1 MTMDNEEKLRDYL
14 KRATADLRTV
24 RKRLKEVEDAD
35 HEPIAIIGMSCR
47 YPGGVKSPEDL
58 WDLVTGQ
65 RDAISPL
72 PTDRG
77 WDIDGLFG
85 DDPEATGQS
94 YVAKGGFLYDAAEF
108 DPTFFGISP
117 REALAMDPQQ
127 RLLLETSWE
136 AFERAGI
143 DPASVKGS
151 KTGVYA
157 GVMYHDYSTGLTEI
171 PEEIGG
177 YLSTGTA
184 GSVASGRV
192 AYTLG
197 LEGPAVTIDTACSSS
212 LVALH
217 WAIQALR
224 SGECTM
230 ALAGGVTVMATPG
243 TFIEFSRQKGLAGD
257 GRCKAFAAA
266 ADGTGW
272 GEGAGVLLVERLSEA
287 KRLGHP
293 ILAVIR
299 GSAIN
304 QDGASNGLTAPNGP
318 SQRRVIQQ
326 ALTDAGLTTRQ
337 VDLVEAHGTGTKL
350 GDPIEAQ
357 ALLATY
363 GQDRQ
368 EPLRLGSIKSNFG
381 HTQAAAGVAGV
392 IKMVMAVRN
401 GIMPKTLHVDEPS
414 PHIDWTAGA
423 VELLT
428 EERAWPETG
437 EPRRAAVSSFGFS
450 GTNAHTIIEQA
461 AAEDANSGF
470 RSSSLSRL
478 VGEKSAQPVD
488 ATSAQPAGGV
498 VPWVLSARG
507 ETALRAQASRL
518 RDHLAAEPD
527 VSVADLGYSLATTR
541 SRFPHR
547 AVLIGRERADFA
559 LDALADGEIS
569 ADVVEGVADVRGKVA
584 FVFPGQG
591 SQWIGMALEL
601 LDDNEVFRT
610 RMAECERALSSYVD
624 WSLIDVLREV
634 DGAPG
639 FDRVDVVQPA
649 LWAVMVS
656 LAQVWRSYGVTPA
669 AVVGSSQGEI
679 AAACVAGALSLD
691 DAARVVALR
700 SQALGALSGLGGM
713 VSVAL
718 PSAKTRELLT
728 RWEGALSVATV
739 NGPRATVVSG
749 DNDALDELIATCE
762 ADGVRAKRI
771 AVDYASHSAHVEII
785 HDRLHELLEPVRP
798 MPAEIPFYS
807 TVTGKPIDGT
817 ELGAGY
823 WYTNLR
829 ETAEF
834 ALGVHALVE
843 RGHRFFLEMSPHP
856 VLTMGVQDIVD
867 DLGTEAVVIGSLRR
881 GEGGPARLLTSLAQ
895 AHVRGLQLDWDAVFA
910 GHGARAVELPT
921 YPFQRQSFWLDTTG
935 SGYGDVTSA
944 GLGVTDHALLGAA
957 VALPDSAGYLFTGR
971 LSQRTHPWLADH
983 RVSDAVLLPGTA
995 FVELAIRAGD
1005 QVGCGVVDELTLEAP
1020 LVLGDHDAVVVRV
1033 VLDAPDESGLRGVAV
1048 YSRIEF
1054 ADDDEPW
1061 TRHATGTL
1069 ATDGGAASADLTAWP
1084 PSGAEAIETGELYD
1098 GLAAIGLG
1106 YGPTFRGLRAAW
1118 RSGDEVF
1125 AEVGLPEGA
1134 KVVGFG
1140 LHPALLDAALH
1151 AIGLGSFIEVT
1162 DTPWLPFT
1170 WTGVRLDAAGAASL
1184 RVRISPV
1191 GTGSVSVVVADE
1203 TGQPV
1208 ASVEELVLRPVSQQ
1222 SASGPATSRSLF
1234 RVDWQ
1239 VLPLDA
1245 VETPLEEVPDVDV
1258 VSLAL
1263 PASDAGSVHSAVH
1276 SVLAQAQDRL
1286 AGESRLVLLTGGG
1299 DPLAASAVRGLIRS
1313 AQTENPDLFVLV
1325 DSDGTEAS
1333 ARMMTAAVESGE
1345 PELELRDGV
1354 VRVPRLTRAA
1364 VSTVDGPA
1372 FRADSKVLLTGA
1384 TGVLGAMLARHL
1396 VTEHGVRDL
1405 VLTSRRGPDA
1415 PGAAE
1420 LRDELTG
1427 LGATVVVTACDA
1439 ADRDSLA
1446 ALLAEYPVTSVVHTA
1461 GVLDDGVLSS
1471 LTPDR
1476 LDTVLRPKVDAVL
1489 NLDELVGDVD
1499 DFILFSS
1506 AAGTFGNAGQANY
1519 AAANSFVDAFARHRR
1534 ALGKPAL
1541 SLAWGLWE
1549 QASEMTGDM
1558 ADADR
1563 GRVSGG
1569 VGGLTSAEGLALF
1582 DAALA
1587 STEPVLV
1594 PMHLDTAA
1602 LRGAGASVPPLLR
1615 GFTRAPSRRTASA
1628 ADQAAAS
1635 SLAQK
1640 LGALPEAEQVK
1651 LLLDLVRTHVTA
1663 VLGFASTDAVDT
1675 SKAFRE
1681 LGFDSLTAVE
1691 LRNRINTA
1699 TGLKLPATLVFDYP
1713 TTDVLVEHLRGKV
1726 VGQGG
1731 AAAVVRAATSVD
1743 DDRIAIIAMSCRFPG
1758 GVTSPEGLWDLLANG
1773 RDAIG
1778 GFPTDRGWNIDYL
1791 TEASNAAEGGFLY
1804 DASEFDPAFF
1814 GINPREA
1821 LAMDPQQ
1828 RLLLETSWEA
1838 FERAG
1843 IDPTSLRGSQTGV
1856 FAGMM
1861 YHDYGT
1867 RLTAIPEEVGGYF
1880 GTGTAGSVASGR
1892 IAYTLGLEGPAVTV
1906 DTACSSSLV
1915 ALHLAAQAL
1924 RSGECS
1930 LAVAGGVTVMATPGT
1945 FVEFSTQGAMAPDSR
1960 CKPFAAA
1967 ADGSSWGE
1975 GAGMLVIE
1983 RLADARANGHPVLA
1997 ILRGTAVN
2005 QDGASNG
2012 LTAPNG
2018 PSQQRVIR
2026 QALANSG
2033 LSTSDVD
2040 AVEAHGTGTK
2050 LGDPIEAQALLET
2063 YGQNRSTPVLLG
2075 AVKSNLGHTQ
2085 AAAGVAGV
2093 IKMVMAMK
2101 HGVMPK
2107 TLHVDAPSPHV
2118 DWTSGSVELVTEPTP
2133 WPESGRVRRSAVSS
2147 FGISGTNA
2155 HVVLE
2160 HVAVEETADEPVE
2173 WSPLP
2178 WLLSGKTPEA
2188 VSAQADKLKAHLVAN
2203 PDVRPVDVAFSL
2215 ATSRTLLDH
2224 RAAVVA
2230 GDRDELLTAL
2240 DAPAPGTAVA
2250 GKLAFLFTGQGSQRV
2265 GMGRELHASYPVFAA
2280 AFDEVAALVDVRID
2294 DQAEL
2299 DRTEFTQPAIF
2310 ALEVALYRLVES
2322 WGIRPDFLAG
2332 HSIGEIAAAHVA
2344 GVLSLEDAATLVNA
2358 RARLMQALPAG
2369 GAMIALQATEDEVA
2383 PHLTDRVSIA
2393 AVNGPTSIVIAGD
2406 EDAAL
2411 AVAAHFA
2418 DRKSKRLS
2426 VSHAFHSPLMEP
2438 MLDEFRSVVSGL
2450 AFAEPKIALL
2460 GEVTDPE
2467 HWVRHVRDAVR
2478 FSETVKSLEARGVRT
2493 FLELGPDGVLTAMG
2507 QDSVTEAGLVASLR
2521 KDRDEVRSLVTAV
2534 AALHTR
2540 GVKVDWTTFFA
2551 GARTVDLPTYAF
2563 QRERFWL
2570 ESPAGYDDGTA
2581 VGLGLGAGNHP
2592 LLGAEVSLPESGA
2605 LVFSGRL
2612 ALNTHP
2618 WLADHA
2624 VSGTVLLPGTAFV
2637 EMALQAGAQADC
2649 DLLEELTLE
2658 APLVLPEHGGVAL
2671 RVMVGEE
2678 ESGRRTLTVFSR
2690 TAADGPWTRHATGS
2704 LGTSTGTPSG
2714 DLAAWPPADAE
2725 SVAVEGLYEDFAAL
2739 GLEYGPVFQG
2749 LKSAWRRGGEVFA
2762 EVSLDADT
2770 TAFGIHP
2777 ALLDASLHAIRFG
2790 DFLAEGDGTRLPF
2803 SFTGVRLHAVGAGE
2817 LRVRMTGAGTDAVSL
2832 LVADATG
2839 APVASVDS
2847 LVLRPVALTPKATDS
2862 LFHVEW
2868 TPVTATAAA
2877 GDVVVVE
2884 VSGTVSEAVHA
2895 ALAAVREHAESDA
2908 AVAFVT
2914 RGAVAVRPGDDVT
2927 DLAGAAVRGLVRSAQ
2942 AEYPGRFSLVD
2953 LLDGDDV
2960 VLAADEP
2967 EIAVRDG
2974 AVFAPRLTRTVSE
2987 VDTGATFGTGTVL
3000 VTGAS
3005 GGLGSLFARHLVVE
3019 HGVRDLLLTSRRGA
3033 DAPGAAD
3040 LADDLAELGATV
3052 EFAACDVADRD
3063 AVTALLAAHDVKA
3076 IVHTAGVL
3084 DDSTLGS
3091 MTAEQV
3097 DRVLRPKV
3105 DAVATLHEL
3114 AGDLDAFVV
3123 FSSAAG
3129 TFGTPG
3135 QGNYAAA
3142 NAYLDALV
3150 QQRKA
3155 RGLPGLSLAWGLWD
3169 DLGGMTADQDRLRR
3183 SGVAALGV
3191 AEGLSLFDRSFRGE
3205 HAVAVPMRLDTAGL
3219 RGAGPELPALLR
3231 GLVRTTTRRTAS
3243 ANVQLDLRG
3252 LSAEDRA
3259 RTLLDAVLAH
3269 TAAVLG
3275 YGSKKVEPTQQF
3287 VELGFDSLT
3296 SVELR
3301 NVLNAV
3307 TGLRLPPTLLFDHPT
3322 PALVAELLGRE
3333 IDVPEQ
3339 AVTAPAGTLGLMS
3352 RQANASGRG
3361 EDFMGLLM
3369 AVSEF
3374 RPSFTG
3380 PEDLPEPLHGVRLAK
3395 GDTGPGLI
3403 CFPPIL
3409 ANSGPQVYARFAA
3422 SLRDERDVSVVSTPG
3437 FLKGELV
3444 PASIDAIVRAQAQAV
3459 LDQAEGKPFVLVGH
3473 SSGGTLAHGVAA
3485 HLEGLGTPAAALV
3498 LMDIFRHDREA
3509 LSRVHPEVVGD
3520 TGDEDA
3526 TLVDDQRLTAMG
3538 AYCRI
3543 FAGWQPTP
3551 ITTPTLL
3558 VRATEPLPGMD
3569 PAGDWQS
3576 TWDYEHKTL
3585 DVPGTHFSMMQ
3596 GHALTTA
3603 DAVHGWLAENL
3614 PEQG

>member
-1 MTMDNEEKLRDYL
+1 MDNEEKLRDYL

-65 RDAISPL
+65 QDAISPL

-77 WDIDGLFG
+77 WDIEGLFG
-85 DDPEATGQS
+85 DDPEATNQS

-108 DPTFFGISP
+108 DPAFFGISP

-224 SGECTM
+224 KGECTL

-272 GEGAGVLLVERLSEA
+272 GEGAGMLLVERLSEA
-287 KRLGHP
+287 QRLGHP
-293 ILAVIR
+293 VLAVIR

-318 SQRRVIQQ
+318 SQRRVIQS
-326 ALTDAGLTTRQ
+326 ALADAGLTTRQ

-363 GQDRQ
+363 GQDRA

-401 GIMPKTLHVDEPS
+401 GVMPKTLHVDEPS
-414 PHIDWTAGA
+414 PHIDWSAGA

-428 EERAWPETG
+428 EERTWPETG

-461 AAEDANSGF
+461 PVAEEAAERTPTSGV
-470 RSSSLSRL
+470 L
-478 VGEKSAQPVD
+478 
-488 ATSAQPAGGV
+488 
-498 VPWVLSARG
+498 PWVLSARG
-507 ETALRAQASRL
+507 ETALRAQASQL
-518 RDHLAAEPD
+518 RDHLADNPD
-527 VSVADLGYSLATTR
+527 VPVADLGHSLATTR

-559 LDALADGEIS
+559 LDALADGEVS

-591 SQWIGMALEL
+591 SQWVGMALEL

-610 RMAECERALSSYVD
+610 RMAECEQALSSYVD
-624 WSLIDVLREV
+624 WSLIAVLREE

-718 PSAKTRELLT
+718 PSAKTRELLV
-728 RWEGALSVATV
+728 RWDGKLSVATV

-749 DNDALDELIATCE
+749 DNDALDELVAVCE

-785 HDRLHELLEPVRP
+785 RDRLAELLGPVKP
-798 MPAEIPFYS
+798 MAGEIPFYS
-807 TVTGKPIDGT
+807 TVTGKPVDGT
-817 ELGAGY
+817 ELGSDY

-829 ETAEF
+829 QTAEF
-834 ALGVHALVE
+834 ELGVRALVE

-856 VLTMGVQDIVD
+856 VLAMGVQDIVD

-881 GEGGPARLLTSLAQ
+881 GEGGPTRLLTSLAQ
-895 AHVRGLQLDWDAVFA
+895 AHVRGLALDWDAVFA
-910 GHGARAVELPT
+910 GTGARAVELPT

-935 SGYGDVTSA
+935 SGYGDVSSA
-944 GLGVTDHALLGAA
+944 GLTVTDHALLGAA

-1020 LVLGDHDAVVVRV
+1020 LVLGDTEAVVVRV
-1033 VLDAPDESGLRGVAV
+1033 VLEAPDETGLRGVSV
-1048 YSRIEF
+1048 YSRTEF

-1061 TRHATGTL
+1061 TRHATGTM
-1069 ATDGGAASADLTAWP
+1069 AADGGAAPADLTAWP
-1084 PSGAEAIETGELYD
+1084 PSGAEAVDTSGLYD

-1106 YGPTFRGLRAAW
+1106 YGPAFRGVRAAW
-1118 RSGDEVF
+1118 RSGDDVF
-1125 AEVGLPEGA
+1125 AEVALPEGA
-1134 KVVGFG
+1134 KVAGFG

-1151 AIGLGSFIEVT
+1151 AVGLGSFIEVT

-1170 WTGVRLDAAGAASL
+1170 WTGTRLDAAGATAL

-1208 ASVEELVLRPVSQQ
+1208 ASVEELVLRPVSRQVT
-1222 SASGPATSRSLF
+1222 AGPTAGRSLF

-1258 VSLAL
+1258 VPVAL
-1263 PASDAGSVHSAVH
+1263 PASDAGAVH
-1276 SVLAQAQDRL
+1276 AAVHAVLAQAQDRL
-1286 AGESRLVLLTGGG
+1286 AGESRVVLLTGGG
-1299 DPLAASAVRGLIRS
+1299 DALAAAAVRGLIRS
-1313 AQTENPDLFVLV
+1313 AQTENPDRFVLV
-1325 DSDGTEAS
+1325 DSDGTAAS
-1333 ARMMTAAVESGE
+1333 ERMLTAAVESGE

-1364 VSTVDGPA
+1364 VSTVDEPV
-1372 FRADSKVLLTGA
+1372 FRDGGRVLLTGA
-1384 TGVLGAMLARHL
+1384 TGVLGALLARHL
-1396 VTEHGVRDL
+1396 VTGHGVRDL
-1405 VLTSRRGPDA
+1405 LLTSRRGLAA
-1415 PGAAE
+1415 PGATE
-1420 LRDELTG
+1420 LRDELVG
-1427 LGATVVVTACDA
+1427 LGAEVVVAACDA
-1439 ADRDSLA
+1439 ADRDALA
-1446 ALLAEYPVTSVVHTA
+1446 ALLAEHPVTSVVHTA

-1489 NLDELVGDVD
+1489 NLDELAGDVEN
-1499 DFILFSS
+1499 FVLFSS

-1519 AAANSFVDAFARHRR
+1519 AAANAFVDAFARHRR
-1534 ALGKPAL
+1534 DQGKPAL

-1549 QASEMTGDM
+1549 QASEMTGEM

-1569 VGGLTSAEGLALF
+1569 IGGLTSAEGLALF
-1582 DAALA
+1582 DATLA
-1587 STEPVLV
+1587 SAEPVLV
-1594 PMHLDTAA
+1594 AMHLDTAA

-1615 GFTRAPSRRTASA
+1615 GFTRAPGRRTASA

-1635 SLAQK
+1635 GLAQK
-1640 LGALPEAEQVK
+1640 LGALPVAEQLK
-1651 LLLDLVRTHVTA
+1651 ALLDLIRTHVTA
-1663 VLGFASTDAVDT
+1663 VLGFAATDTVDT

-1691 LRNRINTA
+1691 LRNRINAA

-1713 TTDVLVEHLRGKV
+1713 TADVLAEYLRGKLVGEAGAAV
-1726 VGQGG
+1726 VTR
-1731 AAAVVRAATSVD
+1731 AAAVAD
-1743 DDRIAIIAMSCRFPG
+1743 NDDRIAIVAMSCRFPG
-1758 GVTSPEGLWDLLANG
+1758 GVTNPEELWDLLAEG

-1791 TEASNAAEGGFLY
+1791 TRASNAAEGGFLY

-1915 ALHLAAQAL
+1915 ALHLAVQAL

-1930 LAVAGGVTVMATPGT
+1930 LALAGGVTVMATPGT

-1975 GAGMLVIE
+1975 GAGMLVVE

-2033 LSTSDVD
+2033 LSTSDID
-2040 AVEAHGTGTK
+2040 AVEAHGTGTR

-2093 IKMVMAMK
+2093 IKMVMAMR

-2118 DWTSGSVELVTEPTP
+2118 DWTSGSVELVTDPTP
-2133 WPESGRVRRSAVSS
+2133 WPDHGRVRRSAVSS

-2160 HVAVEETADEPVE
+2160 QADEPEVTAE
-2173 WSPLP
+2173 PGGWSTLP

-2188 VSAQADKLKAHLVAN
+2188 LRGQAAKLKSHLAAH

-2224 RAAVVA
+2224 RAALVA
-2230 GDRDELLTAL
+2230 ADHDELLTAL
-2240 DAPAPGTAVA
+2240 DAPASGTAVA
-2250 GKLAFLFTGQGSQRV
+2250 GKLAFLFTGQGSQRA
-2265 GMGRELHASYPVFAA
+2265 GMGRELHVAFPVFAK
-2280 AFDEVAALVDVRID
+2280 AFDEVAALVDVRD
-2294 DQAEL
+2294 TQEEL

-2322 WGIRPDFLAG
+2322 WGIRPDFLGG

-2344 GVLSLEDAATLVNA
+2344 GVLSLEDAAKLVNA

-2369 GAMIALQATEDEVA
+2369 GAMIALQANEDEVT

-2393 AVNGPTSIVIAGD
+2393 AVNGPTSVVIAGD

-2411 AVAAHFA
+2411 AVADHFA
-2418 DRKSKRLS
+2418 DRKSKRLA

-2438 MLDEFRSVVSGL
+2438 MLDDFRAVVSTL
-2450 AFAEPKIALL
+2450 TFHEPTIALL
-2460 GEVTDPE
+2460 GGVTDPE
-2467 HWVRHVRDAVR
+2467 YWVRHVREAVR
-2478 FSETVKSLEARGVRT
+2478 FAETVTTLEAQGVRT
-2493 FLELGPDGVLTAMG
+2493 FLEIGPDGVLTAMG
-2507 QDSVTEAGLVASLR
+2507 QDSATEAVLVASLR
-2521 KDRDEVRSLVTAV
+2521 KDRDEVRSLVTAI

-2540 GVKVDWTTFFA
+2540 GVEVDWSTFFA

-2563 QRERFWL
+2563 QRERYWL
-2570 ESPAGYDDGTA
+2570 ESPAGFDDGTA

-2612 ALNTHP
+2612 ALDTHP

-2624 VSGTVLLPGTAFV
+2624 VAGTVLLPGTAFV

-2658 APLVLPEHGGVAL
+2658 APLVLPAHGGVAL

-2690 TAADGPWTRHATGS
+2690 TAADGPWTRHATGT
-2704 LGTSTGTPSG
+2704 LGTSAADTDA
-2714 DLAAWPPADAE
+2714 DLSAWPPAGAE
-2725 SVAVEGLYEDFAAL
+2725 PVAVDGLYDDFAAL

-2749 LKSAWRRGGEVFA
+2749 LRSAWRHGDEVFA

-2770 TAFGIHP
+2770 TAFGLHP
-2777 ALLDASLHAIRFG
+2777 ALLDAALHAIRFG
-2790 DFLAEGDGTRLPF
+2790 DFLSDGEGTRLPF
-2803 SFTGVRLHAVGAGE
+2803 SFGGVRLHAVGAGE
-2817 LRVRMTGAGTDAVSL
+2817 LRVRMSGAGTDTVSL
-2832 LVADATG
+2832 LVADTTG
-2839 APVASVDS
+2839 APVASIDS
-2847 LVLRPVALTPKATDS
+2847 LVLLPVALAPAATDS

-2868 TPVTATAAA
+2868 VPVTATART
-2877 GDVVVVE
+2877 GGFVVVE

-2895 ALAAVREHAESDA
+2895 ALATVREHVESDTTVVFA
-2908 AVAFVT
+2908 T

-2942 AEYPGRFSLVD
+2942 SEHPGRFVLVD
-2953 LLDGDDV
+2953 LPAGVEV
-2960 VLAADEP
+2960 VTVADEP

-2974 AVFAPRLTRTVSE
+2974 AVLAPRLTRTPSD
-2987 VDTGATFGTGTVL
+2987 VDGEPVFGAEGTVL

-3005 GGLGSLFARHLVVE
+3005 GGLGSLFARHLVTG
-3019 HGVRDLLLTSRRGA
+3019 HGVTDLLLASRRGA
-3033 DAPGAAD
+3033 DAPGAAE
-3040 LADDLAELGATV
+3040 LHTELVGLGAKV
-3052 EFAACDVADRD
+3052 EFAACDVADRA
-3063 AVTALLAAHDVKA
+3063 AVAELLAAHPVKA
-3076 IVHTAGVL
+3076 VVHTAGVL
-3084 DDSTLGS
+3084 DDATIGS

-3105 DAVATLHEL
+3105 DAVANLHEL
-3114 AGDLDAFVV
+3114 AGDVDAFVV

-3142 NAYLDALV
+3142 NAYLDAV
-3150 QQRKA
+3150 AQQRRA
-3155 RGLPGLSLAWGLWD
+3155 RGQAGLSLAWGLWD
-3169 DLGGMTADQDRLRR
+3169 DLGGMTADEARLKR

-3191 AEGLSLFDRSFRGE
+3191 AEGLALFDRAARGP

-3231 GLVRTTTRRTAS
+3231 GFARTTTRRAAS
-3243 ANVQLDLRG
+3243 TDVRLDLRG
-3252 LSAEDRA
+3252 LSTEDRA
-3259 RTLLDAVLAH
+3259 AALLDAVLTH

-3275 YGSKKVEPTQQF
+3275 YGAKKVEPDQQF

-3322 PALVAELLGRE
+3322 PALVAEHLGRE
-3333 IDVPEQ
+3333 VDVPADQ
-3339 AVTAPAGTLGLMS
+3339 VATAAPAGTLGLLS
-3352 RQANASGRG
+3352 KQANASGRG

-3380 PEDLPEPLHGVRLAK
+3380 PEDLPEPLHTVRLAK
-3395 GDTGPGLI
+3395 GDAGPGLV

-3409 ANSGPQVYARFAA
+3409 ANSGAQVYARFAA

-3437 FLKGELV
+3437 FLRGELV
-3444 PASIDAIVRAQAQAV
+3444 PASVDAVVRAQARAV
-3459 LDQAEGKPFVLVGH
+3459 LDHAEGKPFVLVGH

-3485 HLEGLGTPAAALV
+3485 HLESLGTPAEALV

-3509 LSRVHPEVVGD
+3509 LSRVHPEVVG
-3520 TGDEDA
+3520 GAGEAAAAEEDA
-3526 TLVDDQRLTAMG
+3526 TLLDDQRLTAMG
-3538 AYCRI
+3538 AYCRVY
-3543 FAGWQPTP
+3543 AGWRPTP
-3551 ITTPTLL
+3551 IATPTLL
-3558 VRATEPLPGMD
+3558 VRASEPLPGMD
-3569 PAGDWQS
+3569 PTAEWRS
-3576 TWDYEHKTL
+3576 TWDFEHAVL
-3585 DVPGTHFSMMQ
+3585 DAPGTHFSMMRE
-3596 GHALTTA
+3596 HAGTTA
-3603 DAVHGWLAENL
+3603 AAVHGWLVENF

>member
-1 MTMDNEEKLRDYL
+1 MDNEEKLRDYL

-24 RKRLKEVEDAD
+24 RKRLKEVEEAD
-35 HEPIAIIGMSCR
+35 HEPIAIIGMGCR
-47 YPGGVKSPEDL
+47 YPGGVTSPEDL

-85 DDPEATGQS
+85 DDPEATNQS

-108 DPTFFGISP
+108 DPAFFGISP

-143 DPASVKGS
+143 DPATVKGS

-224 SGECTM
+224 SGECTL
-230 ALAGGVTVMATPG
+230 ALAGGVTIMATPG

-272 GEGAGVLLVERLSEA
+272 GEGAGMLLVERLSEA
-287 KRLGHP
+287 QRLGHP
-293 ILAVIR
+293 ILAVIK

-318 SQRRVIQQ
+318 SQRRVIQS
-326 ALTDAGLTTRQ
+326 ALADAGLTTRQ

-401 GIMPKTLHVDEPS
+401 GVMPKTLHVDEPS
-414 PHIDWTAGA
+414 PHIDWSAGA

-461 AAEDANSGF
+461 PVAEEAAERTPKSGV
-470 RSSSLSRL
+470 L
-478 VGEKSAQPVD
+478 
-488 ATSAQPAGGV
+488 
-498 VPWVLSARG
+498 PWVLSARG
-507 ETALRAQASRL
+507 ETALRARAAQL
-518 RDHLAAEPD
+518 RDHLADNAD
-527 VSVADLGYSLATTR
+527 VPVADLGYSLATTR

-559 LDALADGEIS
+559 LDALADGEVS

-591 SQWIGMALEL
+591 SQWVGMALEL
-601 LDDNEVFRT
+601 LDDNEVFRS
-610 RMAECERALSSYVD
+610 RMAECEAALSSYVD
-624 WSLIDVLREV
+624 WSLIAVLREE

-718 PSAKTRELLT
+718 PSAKTRELLV
-728 RWEGALSVATV
+728 RWDGKLSVATV

-749 DNDALDELIATCE
+749 DNDALDELVAACD

-785 HDRLHELLEPVRP
+785 RERLAELLGPVAP
-798 MPAEIPFYS
+798 MAGEIPFYS
-807 TVTGKPIDGT
+807 TVTGRPIDGT
-817 ELGAGY
+817 ELGSEY

-829 ETAEF
+829 QTAEF
-834 ALGVHALVE
+834 ELGVRALVE

-856 VLTMGVQDIVD
+856 VLAMGVQDIVD

-881 GEGGPARLLTSLAQ
+881 GEGGPTRLLTSLAQ
-895 AHVRGLQLDWDAVFA
+895 AHVRGLPLDWDAVFA
-910 GHGARAVELPT
+910 GYGARAVELPT
-921 YPFQRQSFWLDTTG
+921 YPFQRQPFWLDTSG

-1020 LVLGDHDAVVVRV
+1020 LVLGDTDAVVVRV
-1033 VLDAPDESGLRGVAV
+1033 VLEAPDETGLRGVAV

-1069 ATDGGAASADLTAWP
+1069 AADGGAAPADLTAWP
-1084 PSGAEAIETGELYD
+1084 PSGAEVIDTSGLYD
-1098 GLAAIGLG
+1098 GLAGIGLG

-1125 AEVGLPEGA
+1125 AEVALPESA

-1151 AIGLGSFIEVT
+1151 AVGLGSFIEVT
-1162 DTPWLPFT
+1162 DMPWLPFT
-1170 WTGVRLDAAGAASL
+1170 WTGTRLDAAGATAL

-1203 TGQPV
+1203 TGRPV

-1222 SASGPATSRSLF
+1222 ATAGPTTGRSLF

-1258 VSLAL
+1258 VPVAL
-1263 PASDAGSVHSAVH
+1263 PASDAGAVH
-1276 SVLAQAQDRL
+1276 AAVHAVLAQAQDRL
-1286 AGESRLVLLTGGG
+1286 AGESRAVLLTGGG
-1299 DPLAASAVRGLIRS
+1299 DPLAAAAVRGLIRS
-1313 AQTENPDLFVLV
+1313 AQTENPDRFVLV

-1333 ARMMTAAVESGE
+1333 TRMLTAAVESGE

-1364 VSTVDGPA
+1364 VSTADGPA
-1372 FRADSKVLLTGA
+1372 FRADGRVLLTGA
-1384 TGVLGAMLARHL
+1384 TGVLGALLARHL

-1405 VLTSRRGPDA
+1405 LLTSRRGLDA

-1420 LRDELTG
+1420 LRDELVG
-1427 LGATVVVTACDA
+1427 LGAAVTVAACDA
-1439 ADRDSLA
+1439 ADRDALA
-1446 ALLAEYPVTSVVHTA
+1446 ALLAEHPVTSVVHTA

-1471 LTPDR
+1471 LTPER

-1489 NLDELVGDVD
+1489 NLDELAGEVEN
-1499 DFILFSS
+1499 FILFSS

-1534 ALGKPAL
+1534 DRGEPAL

-1569 VGGLTSAEGLALF
+1569 VGGLTSGEGLALF
-1582 DAALA
+1582 DATLA

-1594 PMHLDTAA
+1594 AMHLDTAA

-1615 GFTRAPSRRTASA
+1615 GFTRAPGRRTASA

-1635 SLAQK
+1635 GLAQK
-1640 LGALPEAEQVK
+1640 LAALPEAGRTA
-1651 LLLDLVRTHVTA
+1651 LLADLVRTHVTA
-1663 VLGFASTDAVDT
+1663 VLGFASTDTVDT

-1691 LRNRINTA
+1691 LRNRINAA

-1713 TTDVLVEHLRGKV
+1713 TTDVLVEHLRGKL
-1726 VGQGG
+1726 VGDG
-1731 AAAVVRAATSVD
+1731 AGAVAVRAATSVD
-1743 DDRIAIIAMSCRFPG
+1743 DDQIAIIAMSCRFPG
-1758 GVTSPEGLWDLLANG
+1758 GVTTPEDLWDLLANG

-1791 TEASNAAEGGFLY
+1791 TLASNAAEGGFLY

-1843 IDPTSLRGSQTGV
+1843 IDPTTLRGSQTGV

-1867 RLTAIPEEVGGYF
+1867 RLTSLPEEVGGYF

-2093 IKMVMAMK
+2093 IKMVMAMR

-2160 HVAVEETADEPVE
+2160 HVAPVE
-2173 WSPLP
+2173 VEAAAEWSTLP

-2203 PDVRPVDVAFSL
+2203 PGVRPVDVAFSL

-2230 GDRDELLTAL
+2230 ADRDELLTAL
-2240 DAPAPGTAVA
+2240 DAPASGTAVA
-2250 GKLAFLFTGQGSQRV
+2250 GKLAFLFTGQGSQRA
-2265 GMGRELHASYPVFAA
+2265 GMGRELYAAYPVFAK
-2280 AFDEVAALVDVRID
+2280 AFDEVAALVDVRD
-2294 DQAEL
+2294 TQEEL

-2322 WGIRPDFLAG
+2322 WGIRP
-2332 HSIGEIAAAHVA
+2332 
-2344 GVLSLEDAATLVNA
+2344 
-2358 RARLMQALPAG
+2358 
-2369 GAMIALQATEDEVA
+2369 
-2383 PHLTDRVSIA
+2383 
-2393 AVNGPTSIVIAGD
+2393 
-2406 EDAAL
+2406 
-2411 AVAAHFA
+2411 
-2418 DRKSKRLS
+2418 
-2426 VSHAFHSPLMEP
+2426 
-2438 MLDEFRSVVSGL
+2438 
-2450 AFAEPKIALL
+2450 
-2460 GEVTDPE
+2460 
-2467 HWVRHVRDAVR
+2467 
-2478 FSETVKSLEARGVRT
+2478 
-2493 FLELGPDGVLTAMG
+2493 
-2507 QDSVTEAGLVASLR
+2507 
-2521 KDRDEVRSLVTAV
+2521 
-2534 AALHTR
+2534 
-2540 GVKVDWTTFFA
+2540 
-2551 GARTVDLPTYAF
+2551 
-2563 QRERFWL
+2563 
-2570 ESPAGYDDGTA
+2570 
-2581 VGLGLGAGNHP
+2581 
-2592 LLGAEVSLPESGA
+2592 
-2605 LVFSGRL
+2605 
-2612 ALNTHP
+2612 
-2618 WLADHA
+2618 
-2624 VSGTVLLPGTAFV
+2624 
-2637 EMALQAGAQADC
+2637 
-2649 DLLEELTLE
+2649 
-2658 APLVLPEHGGVAL
+2658 
-2671 RVMVGEE
+2671 
-2678 ESGRRTLTVFSR
+2678 
-2690 TAADGPWTRHATGS
+2690 
-2704 LGTSTGTPSG
+2704 
-2714 DLAAWPPADAE
+2714 
-2725 SVAVEGLYEDFAAL
+2725 
-2739 GLEYGPVFQG
+2739 
-2749 LKSAWRRGGEVFA
+2749 
-2762 EVSLDADT
+2762 
-2770 TAFGIHP
+2770 
-2777 ALLDASLHAIRFG
+2777 
-2790 DFLAEGDGTRLPF
+2790 
-2803 SFTGVRLHAVGAGE
+2803 
-2817 LRVRMTGAGTDAVSL
+2817 
-2832 LVADATG
+2832 
-2839 APVASVDS
+2839 
-2847 LVLRPVALTPKATDS
+2847 
-2862 LFHVEW
+2862 
-2868 TPVTATAAA
+2868 
-2877 GDVVVVE
+2877 
-2884 VSGTVSEAVHA
+2884 
-2895 ALAAVREHAESDA
+2895 
-2908 AVAFVT
+2908 
-2914 RGAVAVRPGDDVT
+2914 
-2927 DLAGAAVRGLVRSAQ
+2927 
-2942 AEYPGRFSLVD
+2942 
-2953 LLDGDDV
+2953 
-2960 VLAADEP
+2960 
-2967 EIAVRDG
+2967 
-2974 AVFAPRLTRTVSE
+2974 
-2987 VDTGATFGTGTVL
+2987 
-3000 VTGAS
+3000 
-3005 GGLGSLFARHLVVE
+3005 
-3019 HGVRDLLLTSRRGA
+3019 
-3033 DAPGAAD
+3033 
-3040 LADDLAELGATV
+3040 
-3052 EFAACDVADRD
+3052 
-3063 AVTALLAAHDVKA
+3063 
-3076 IVHTAGVL
+3076 
-3084 DDSTLGS
+3084 
-3091 MTAEQV
+3091 
-3097 DRVLRPKV
+3097 
-3105 DAVATLHEL
+3105 
-3114 AGDLDAFVV
+3114 
-3123 FSSAAG
+3123 
-3129 TFGTPG
+3129 
-3135 QGNYAAA
+3135 
-3142 NAYLDALV
+3142 
-3150 QQRKA
+3150 
-3155 RGLPGLSLAWGLWD
+3155 
-3169 DLGGMTADQDRLRR
+3169 
-3183 SGVAALGV
+3183 
-3191 AEGLSLFDRSFRGE
+3191 
-3205 HAVAVPMRLDTAGL
+3205 
-3219 RGAGPELPALLR
+3219 
-3231 GLVRTTTRRTAS
+3231 
-3243 ANVQLDLRG
+3243 
-3252 LSAEDRA
+3252 
-3259 RTLLDAVLAH
+3259 
-3269 TAAVLG
+3269 
-3275 YGSKKVEPTQQF
+3275 
-3287 VELGFDSLT
+3287 
-3296 SVELR
+3296 
-3301 NVLNAV
+3301 
-3307 TGLRLPPTLLFDHPT
+3307 
-3322 PALVAELLGRE
+3322 
-3333 IDVPEQ
+3333 
-3339 AVTAPAGTLGLMS
+3339 
-3352 RQANASGRG
+3352 
-3361 EDFMGLLM
+3361 
-3369 AVSEF
+3369 
-3374 RPSFTG
+3374 
-3380 PEDLPEPLHGVRLAK
+3380 
-3395 GDTGPGLI
+3395 
-3403 CFPPIL
+3403 
-3409 ANSGPQVYARFAA
+3409 
-3422 SLRDERDVSVVSTPG
+3422 
-3437 FLKGELV
+3437 
-3444 PASIDAIVRAQAQAV
+3444 
-3459 LDQAEGKPFVLVGH
+3459 
-3473 SSGGTLAHGVAA
+3473 
-3485 HLEGLGTPAAALV
+3485 
-3498 LMDIFRHDREA
+3498 
-3509 LSRVHPEVVGD
+3509 
-3520 TGDEDA
+3520 
-3526 TLVDDQRLTAMG
+3526 
-3538 AYCRI
+3538 
-3543 FAGWQPTP
+3543 
-3551 ITTPTLL
+3551 
-3558 VRATEPLPGMD
+3558 
-3569 PAGDWQS
+3569 
-3576 TWDYEHKTL
+3576 
-3585 DVPGTHFSMMQ
+3585 
-3596 GHALTTA
+3596 
-3603 DAVHGWLAENL
+3603 
-3614 PEQG
+3614 